1 MENLTL
7 QYWQDGS
14 WYVGRLRERP
24 EVMSQGQ
31 TLEELSAN
39 IKDALEL
46 IRETDLAALPQGFDI
61 KEMALEA

>member
-1 MENLTL
+1 MEHLTL
-7 QYWQDGS
+7 QYWQDGP
-14 WYVGRLRERP
+14 WFVGRLRERP

-61 KEMALEA
+61 KEMAIEA

>member
-1 MENLTL
+1 MEHLTL
-7 QYWQDGS
+7 QYWQDGL

-61 KEMALEA
+61 KEMAIEA

>member
-1 MENLTL
+1 MEHLTL
-7 QYWQDGS
+7 QYWQDGP

-61 KEMALEA
+61 KEMAIEA

>member
-1 MENLTL
+1 MEHLTL
-7 QYWQDGS
+7 QYWQDGP

-61 KEMALEA
+61 KEMAFEA